1 GQPGT
6 ERGPRRAEQPCAPR
20 GARTA
25 RDARCQGQQE
35 KKTSGAAGRQHATK
49 NLHKHDPSGA
59 RQRRRRRGGAA
70 PMQEIHADL
79 RKSGLTQTTSRRE
92 GSC

>member
-1 GQPGT
+1 ADSQGPRGGRDAPSSRARRAARGQPGT
-6 ERGPRRAEQPCAPR
+6 PAARASRRR
-20 GARTA
+20 R
-25 RDARCQGQQE
+25 R
-35 KKTSGAAGRQHATK
+35 RQHATK

>member
-1 GQPGT
+1 DSQGPRGGRDAPSSRARRAARGQPGT
-6 ERGPRRAEQPCAPR
+6 PAARASRRR
-20 GARTA
+20 R
-25 RDARCQGQQE
+25 RRVLL
-35 KKTSGAAGRQHATK
+35 QHATK

>member
-1 GQPGT
+1 
-6 ERGPRRAEQPCAPR
+6 

-25 RDARCQGQQE
+25 RDRE
-35 KKTSGAAGRQHATK
+35 GAATRRAAVRAARRADSQGRPLPGPAGEQHATK